1 MTVTKTVMGSCFFEY
16 ITEHDSV
23 EKALNNEGIFKEV
36 KVNKVQY
43 PTIRIRAFLKE
54 TRATWEMIYN
64 RFGIK
69 YYFES

>member
-36 KVNKVQY
+36 KVNKVRVER
-43 PTIRIRAFLKE
+43 TLTKE
-54 TRATWEMIYN
+54 NDEQRHQNSDKVE
-64 RFGIK
+64 G
-69 YYFES
+69 

>member
-36 KVNKVQY
+36 KVNKVRVER
-43 PTIRIRAFLKE
+43 TLTKE
-54 TRATWEMIYN
+54 NDEQRHQNSNKVE
-64 RFGIK
+64 G
-69 YYFES
+69 